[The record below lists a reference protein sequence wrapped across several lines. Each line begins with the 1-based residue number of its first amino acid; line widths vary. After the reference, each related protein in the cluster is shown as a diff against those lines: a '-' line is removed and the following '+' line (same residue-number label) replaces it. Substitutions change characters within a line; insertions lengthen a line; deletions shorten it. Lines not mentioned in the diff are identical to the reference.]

1 VIVKLIKSLTT
12 LVLVSLNILSIAQ
25 QTTVVINEIYF
36 DTNPTVGLPAVE
48 YVELFNISTSE
59 VNLNGWVFKDAG
71 SPKII
76 NEDFVLAPNKY
87 VLLTKPDNA
96 VDLNTYGDVIGVS
109 SFPAL
114 NDPGDDLILSNP
126 QGDVVH
132 EVLYKK
138 GWLNDS
144 AKEEGGWALELID
157 PNNYCEL
164 GSEENWGASID
175 ESGGTPGRLNSIAE
189 STTGEI
195 PLTVKMITMLSSNKI
210 EVQFTGPIESSTIK
224 DINNYSLSGNDIK
237 LTISYIFTCSSD
249 NTCVEIEIIENFDF
263 NTIYSLTISNVANCD
278 LINFIGPGLVLPFE
292 IVINEILYDP
302 LDDVAEYIELYNQ
315 SNKIIDLNNLNIQD
329 SGSPIN
335 ILTNKSLLKPNTYA
349 LLTEDTISI
358 RKAYN
363 LPDSANLVEVE
374 NLPDLNNSGDVIR
387 LSNIDFS
394 TIDSIQYSPDW
405 HFRLLD
411 NTKGVALER
420 ISFTNPSQDATNW
433 QSASK
438 AVNFGTPG
446 YQNSQTNQS
455 SQQIFNEI
463 INIEN
468 KTVSPDNDG
477 FEDLLIINYQ
487 TEQNGVAANLYIFN
501 ERGQLIAHPIKNEL
515 LGNSG
520 IFKWDGLDE
529 SGARIPIGIY
539 IAYAEFFNLDGTVN
553 KQKIPIVVAGKL

>member
-1 VIVKLIKSLTT
+1 VIIKLIKSLTT

-96 VDLNTYGDVIGVS
+96 ADLNTYGDVIGVS

-157 PNNYCEL
+157 PYTYCEL

-175 ESGGTPGRLNSIAE
+175 GSGGTPGRLNSIAE

-195 PLTVKMITMLSSNKI
+195 PPTVKMITMLSSNKI

-263 NTIYSLTISNVANCD
+263 NTIYSLTISNVA
-278 LINFIGPGLVLPFE
+278 
-292 IVINEILYDP
+292 
-302 LDDVAEYIELYNQ
+302 LYNQ

-520 IFKWDGLDE
+520 IFKWDGLDD
-529 SGARIPIGIY
+529 SGARLPLGIY
-539 IAYAEFFNLDGTVN
+539 IVYAEFFGLDGKIS
-553 KQKIPIVVAGKL
+553 KQKIPVVLAGKL